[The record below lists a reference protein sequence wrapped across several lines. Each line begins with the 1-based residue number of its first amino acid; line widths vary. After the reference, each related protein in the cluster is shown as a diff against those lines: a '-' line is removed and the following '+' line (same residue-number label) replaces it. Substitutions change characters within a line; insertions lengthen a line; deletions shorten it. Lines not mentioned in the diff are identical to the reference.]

1 MAQREAITVIVLT
14 LSFHLLFVLDLP
26 SYLINA
32 QYSVSQVI
40 VTNVSVGISLLLFP
54 LFGFLADLYLT
65 RYRIIQMS
73 LLILTSMI
81 TLTLAISIVVVLSPD
96 VWAVAGFGLAT
107 ICIIASIG
115 LFEANAIQFGTDQ
128 LLEAPSTQ
136 LSAFVHWYF

>member
-1 MAQREAITVIVLT
+1 MTLYYIQHGSYIAKGIDSYISTKLGCWYRSACKMAQREAIVVIVLT
-14 LSFHLLFVLDLP
+14 LSLHILFVLDLP

-65 RYRIIQMS
+65 RYRTIQMS

-81 TLTLAISIVVVLSPD
+81 VCAHIGYQHCGGSS
-96 VWAVAGFGLAT
+96 FG
-107 ICIIASIG
+107 
-115 LFEANAIQFGTDQ
+115 
-128 LLEAPSTQ
+128 
-136 LSAFVHWYF
+136 W